1 MIVGDLVAEEGI
13 SAMQLSRT
21 PYDFTAYTSPDHFGA
36 LLKWLRDRHGLAQ
49 ADIVAHLPNTIEQ
62 QRYSS
67 FELDKRFPLF
77 DELPVIYQ
85 ALKDAEVRLTLRDRN
100 LFLALARGRL
110 ETKRTHKVHK
120 SDSEW
125 DNMRAKLAEIDKLPD
140 IPSTSVE
147 ISTPRSTPLPS
158 RMEISHLIGRE
169 QWLDSLYG
177 AIAGQ
182 PSIKWMILQG
192 PPGIGKTSELHR
204 IATYFQQHIPRYYVI
219 LCQLPEREQEAIGA
233 DLALELLLS
242 EILESIGPAN
252 ASTPTES
259 LQARVKYVLGCMARA
274 DRPVLLLLDNAEHLL
289 DEQGQLVPIWKQF
302 YEKFV
307 HARHH
312 ASLIV
317 ATKEWP
323 TWVTLE
329 AQWARQS
336 LVPSLSQEEG
346 IVLLRRLGLRDLP
359 EEQLGRVVQA
369 VGGIPV
375 CLEWIAKLM
384 REPLLQGDWS
394 AFEDEEEDAAA
405 SEKARIQRLAHLL
418 EDSSLFGG
426 PIASRVIPLLN
437 RVIQRLSADAGAAL
451 NDLSLAPLP
460 LGGPALKILY
470 RDPTPLQELRDA
482 SLVAAYCKRVQLLP
496 MVAALVRQQLSPSQI
511 RVAEDRLIEALKH
524 WLERDIANTQ
534 EKGLVLTEL
543 ACALLRQHR
552 LLAAAELV
560 LYHGWLSFHA
570 GQILRLAR
578 RVQQVLAERPWAS
591 PETDIEAESGA
602 LLLHYYLAPY
612 LGETIEAKTR
622 GADYERMYAWITTG
636 QLKVEPLMEVHLI
649 DHLMIHRMNEDRYE
663 EAQRLLGGCSTRLAS
678 LVPGD
683 VELHATLLSKQAS
696 LYSEW
701 SGYAES
707 RGQIEE
713 MRRKRSQAI
722 EAYEASFALLQH
734 AERQKGVSPLQQD
747 TIKKKQASVLNNLAY
762 QLNRARRFAGAL
774 QRINQCIDLKKEGYA
789 DLDSLAASYGE
800 KSQILAA
807 LGDFEEAQ
815 WFDERAREEIGHSAD
830 AGDTRSQADRWIY
843 QVLQGRLYLLIGRA
857 DEAERLLRETL
868 PIKTQRRRI
877 YKVLAEE
884 ALQEINNARAASPD
898 ARFQLDWRW
907 VRRYRELSAYDAYW
921 WWAPAGPFTDE
932 EQQQWERILVPEMDD
947 ATKDQLREILVQSRD
962 RELSAAR
969 AAHREPRLSY
979 PALAIAEVR
988 QRIADFLQLDAE
1000 ITENEPNVVVRRLY
1014 HGAIEDEVCFLRLIE
1029 ATYEGEGERF
1039 WELTQQLYPQPTSA
1053 EMQYALEQV
1062 RQLLLQG
1069 LQELKLPETEA
1080 ASEIEQGRR
1089 HARQEA
1095 CQKVIEVLRDQFH
1108 LFLDLSGEP
1117 NGDFG
1122 EAFSPPADIPMISAQ
1137 GAKRF
1142 FEAVLQSRG
1151 YAGWQVNLDPNVAGP
1166 RVEAGLRHVFLPAE
1180 PIPLDELR
1188 EYVSHELAG
1197 HVARSIAGENSLLG
1211 LLGMGTKGYMVTEEG
1226 IADYYERQAAALH
1239 GDPVDDFGIWL
1250 GTLSIGLACGV
1261 AGPPQT
1267 FSSLLAFFEPFLL
1280 LYRLLWRDDEDQQT
1294 AERRAQRNAFTRC
1307 LRTFRGVPDLGKA
1320 GICNTKDVVYLRGRW
1335 LIDQK
1340 VAQDETVL
1348 DRLAVGKVAHELL
1361 PELKKLG
1368 ITASSQ
1374 SFRTLALD
1382 PDLDAYILS
1391 FDNEGDRK

>member
-1 MIVGDLVAEEGI
+1 
-13 SAMQLSRT
+13 MQR
-21 PYDFTAYTSPDHFGA
+21 PKDFTAYTSPDHFGI

-49 ADIVAHLPNTIEQ
+49 IDIVAHLPSTIEQ

-85 ALKDAEVRLTLRDRN
+85 ALKDAGVRLTFRDRN

-110 ETKRTHKVHK
+110 ETKRTHKVEK
-120 SDSEW
+120 SDLEW
-125 DNMRAKLAEIDKLPD
+125 DDIRAKLAEIDMLPN
-140 IPSTSVE
+140 IPSSSVE
-147 ISTPRSTPLPS
+147 MSIPRSTPLPG

-169 QWLDSLYG
+169 QWLDSLYRT
-177 AIAGQ
+177 IAGQ
-182 PSIKWMILQG
+182 PFIKWMILQG

-204 IATYFQQHIPRYYVI
+204 IATYFQQHIPRYYVV
-219 LCQLPEREQEAIGA
+219 LCQLPEREQEVIGA

-242 EILESIGPAN
+242 DICEGIGPAN
-252 ASTPTES
+252 APLPTES
-259 LQARVKYVLGCMARA
+259 LQARMKFVLGCIANS
-274 DRPVLLLLDNAEHLL
+274 DRPVLILLDNAEHLL
-289 DEQGQLVPIWKQF
+289 DEQGQLLTIWEQF

-329 AQWARQS
+329 AQWATQS
-336 LVPSLSQEEG
+336 MVPSLSQDEG
-346 IVLLRRLGLRDLP
+346 ILLLRRLGLHNLST
-359 EEQLGRVVQA
+359 EQLGRVVDV

-375 CLEWIAKLM
+375 CLEWVAKLM
-384 REPLLQGDWS
+384 REPLLHGDWS
-394 AFEDEEEDAAA
+394 AFDDDEEEAVVGA
-405 SEKARIQRLAHLL
+405 EKARAQHLAHLL
-418 EDSSLFGG
+418 EDPLVFGG

-437 RVIQRLSADAGAAL
+437 RVIGHLSTDAGAAL
-451 NDLSLAPLP
+451 HDLALAPLP
-460 LGGPALKILY
+460 LGGPALKRLY

-482 SLVAAYCKRVQLLP
+482 SLIAAYRKRVQLLP
-496 MVAALVRQQLSPSQI
+496 MVAAQVRQQLSPSQI

-524 WLERDIANTQ
+524 WLESVIAQTR

-543 ACALLRQHR
+543 ACLLLRHHR
-552 LLAAAELV
+552 LLATAELV

-578 RVQQVLAERPWAS
+578 RVQQVRAERPWNS

-612 LGETIEAKTR
+612 LGETIDAEKR
-622 GADYERMYAWITTG
+622 GEDYERIYTWVTAG
-636 QLKVEPLMEVHLI
+636 QLTVEPLMEVHLV
-649 DHLMIHRMNEDRYE
+649 DHLMINRMNANRYE
-663 EAQRLLGGCSTRLAS
+663 EAQCLLEGCFTHLAP
-678 LVPGD
+678 LLPD
-683 VELHATLLSKQAS
+683 DAELHATLLSKQAS
-696 LYSEW
+696 LFSEW
-701 SGYAES
+701 SEYAES
-707 RGQIEE
+707 QRHIDEVKH
-713 MRRKRSQAI
+713 KRSRTI
-722 EAYEASFALLQH
+722 EAYKASFALLQG
-734 AERQKGVSPLQQD
+734 AERKKGVHPLQYD
-747 TIKKKQASVLNNLAY
+747 TIKKKQASILNNLSY
-762 QLNRARRFAGAL
+762 QLNRAELFAEAL
-774 QRINQCIDLKKEGYA
+774 QSINQCIDLKRQGYA

-807 LGDFEEAQ
+807 LGEFEEAL
-815 WFDERAREEIGHSAD
+815 WFDELAREEIGCSAD

-843 QVLQGRLYLLIGRA
+843 KVNQARLYVLIGRA
-857 DEAERLLRETL
+857 DEAEHLLRETL
-868 PIKTQRRRI
+868 SIQTQRRRI
-877 YKVLAEE
+877 YKLLAEE
-884 ALQEINNARAASPD
+884 ALQEIENARVASPD
-898 ARFQLDWRW
+898 VRFQLDWRW
-907 VRRYRELSAYDAYW
+907 VRRYRKLSAYDAYW

-932 EQQQWERILVPEMDD
+932 EKQQWEKLFAPEVDEV
-947 ATKDQLREILVQSRD
+947 TKDRLRGILMESRE
-962 RELSAAR
+962 RELSVAR
-969 AAHREPRLSY
+969 ASRREPRLSY

-988 QRIADFLQLDAE
+988 QRIADFFQLDDE
-1000 ITENEPNVVVRRLY
+1000 IAENEPNVVVRRLY

-1029 ATYEGEGERF
+1029 ATYEGEGDHF
-1039 WELTQQLYPQPTSA
+1039 WELTQHLYPQPTSA

-1062 RQLLLQG
+1062 RQVLLQG
-1069 LQELKLPETEA
+1069 LRLPEMEVI
-1080 ASEIEQGRR
+1080 SEMEKGRR
-1089 HARQEA
+1089 GARQEA
-1095 CQKVIEVLRDQFH
+1095 CQKVIEVLREQFH
-1108 LFLDLSGEP
+1108 LSLDLSGEP

-1122 EAFSPPADIPMISAQ
+1122 AVFSPPPDTPMISAQ

-1151 YAGWQVNLDPNVAGP
+1151 FTGWQILLDPNVAGP
-1166 RVEAGLRHVFLPAE
+1166 RVEAGLRQVFLPAE

-1197 HVARSIAGENSLLG
+1197 HVARSIAGENSMLG

-1239 GDPVDDFGIWL
+1239 GDPVDDSGIWL
-1250 GTLSIGLACGV
+1250 GTLSIGFACGSV
-1261 AGPPQT
+1261 GSPQT

-1280 LYRLLWRDDEDQQT
+1280 LYRLLWRDDEDRQT

-1320 GICNTKDVVYLRGRW
+1320 GMCNTKDVVYLRGRW
-1335 LIDQK
+1335 LIDRV

-1348 DRLAVGKVAHELL
+1348 DRLAVGKVAYELL
-1361 PELKKLG
+1361 PELGKLG

-1382 PDLDAYILS
+1382 PDLDTYIVS
-1391 FDNEGDRK
+1391 FEGEGDGK

>member
-1 MIVGDLVAEEGI
+1 
-13 SAMQLSRT
+13 MQL
-21 PYDFTAYTSPDHFGA
+21 PNDFTAHTSPDHLGA

-49 ADIVAHLPNTIEQ
+49 ALVVAHLPRTIDQ

-67 FELDKRFPLF
+67 FELNKRSPTF
-77 DELPVIYQ
+77 DELSVIYE
-85 ALKDAEVRLTLRDRN
+85 ALRDVGVRLSLQDRN
-100 LFLALARGRL
+100 LFVDLARQQL
-110 ETKRTHKVHK
+110 ETKRTHKVRK
-120 SDSEW
+120 SPQEW
-125 DNMRAKLAEIDKLPD
+125 DDLRGELAAIDRLPD
-140 IPSTSVE
+140 APSPLTQVS
-147 ISTPRSTPLPS
+147 ITRSTPLPF
-158 RMEISHLIGRE
+158 RMEISHLVGRE
-169 QWLDSLYG
+169 DWLDSLYG
-177 AIAGQ
+177 AITGQ
-182 PSIKWMILQG
+182 PPIKWLILQG

-204 IATYFQQHIPRYYVI
+204 IANYFQQRIPRYYVV

-233 DLALELLLS
+233 DVALEVLLS
-242 EILESIGPAN
+242 DILEGIGPAN
-252 ASTPTES
+252 APMPAAN
-259 LQARVKYVLGCMARA
+259 LQARMKYVLDCMARS

-289 DEQGQLVPIWKQF
+289 DGQGHLVPAWRQF

-307 HARHH
+307 HARHR
-312 ASLIV
+312 ASLV
-317 ATKEWP
+317 LATKEWP
-323 TWVTLE
+323 THITLE
-329 AQWARQS
+329 TQWARQIM
-336 LVPSLSQEEG
+336 VPALSPDEG
-346 IVLLRRLGLRDLP
+346 IVLLQRLGLHKIPD
-359 EEQLGRVVQA
+359 EQLSQVVEA

-375 CLEWIAKLM
+375 CLEWITKLM
-384 REPLLQGDWS
+384 REPLLRGDWS

-405 SEKARIQRLAHLL
+405 SLEKAKAHHLAHLL
-418 EDSSLFGG
+418 EDPSLFGG
-426 PIASRVIPLLN
+426 PVAMLITPLLN
-437 RVIQRLSADAGAAL
+437 RVIRRLSSDAVAAL
-451 NDLSLAPLP
+451 NDLSLAQLP
-460 LGGPALKILY
+460 LGSPALKVLY
-470 RDPTPLQELRDA
+470 RDPAPLQELRDA
-482 SLVAAYCKRVQLLP
+482 SLLAAYRKRVQLLP
-496 MVAALVRQQLSPSQI
+496 MVAAQVRQQLSPSHI
-511 RVAEDRLIEALKH
+511 RLAENRLIEALKH
-524 WLERDIANTQ
+524 WLESSIANTQ

-543 ACALLRQHR
+543 ACLLLRHHR
-552 LLAAAELV
+552 LLATAELV
-560 LYHGWLSFHA
+560 LYHGWLTGQV

-578 RVQQVLAERPWAS
+578 RVKQVVAERPWAS
-591 PETDIEAESGA
+591 SETDIEAESGA

-612 LGETIEAKTR
+612 LGEVIEAKQR
-622 GADYERMYAWITTG
+622 REDYERMYAWVTTE
-636 QLKVEPLMEVHLI
+636 QLKVEPLMEVHLV
-649 DHLMIHRMNEDRYE
+649 DHLMISRMNEDHYE
-663 EAQRLLGGCSTRLAS
+663 EAQRLLEDCFTRLEA
-678 LVPGD
+678 LLPD
-683 VELHATLLSKQAS
+683 DAELHATLHSKQAS

-707 RGQIEE
+707 HGQVEE
-713 MRRKRSQAI
+713 MTRKRSQTI
-722 EAYEASFALLQH
+722 EAYQESFALLQR
-734 AERQKGVSPLQQD
+734 AEQGDGVSPLQQD

-762 QLNRARRFAGAL
+762 QLNRAGRFAEAL
-774 QRINQCIDLKKEGYA
+774 SSINQCIDLKLEKYA
-789 DLDSLAASYGE
+789 DLDSLVASYGE

-807 LGDFEEAQ
+807 LGDFEEALR
-815 WFDERAREEIGHSAD
+815 FDELAREEIRRSAD
-830 AGDTRSQADRWIY
+830 AGDTRSQADQWIY
-843 QVLQGRLYLLIGRA
+843 QVNQGRLYLLIGRA
-857 DEAERLLRETL
+857 EEAERLLQETL

-884 ALQEINNARAASPD
+884 ALQEIGNARAASPD

-921 WWAPAGPFTDE
+921 WWAPAGPFSEE
-932 EQQQWERILVPEMDD
+932 EQRQWEKMFTPGADE
-947 ATKDQLREILVQSRD
+947 ATKDQLREILMQSRD
-962 RELSAAR
+962 QELSAAQT
-969 AAHREPRLSY
+969 AHREPRFSY
-979 PALAIAEVR
+979 PALDIAEVR
-988 QRIADFLQLDAE
+988 QRIADFLQLSADIA
-1000 ITENEPNVVVRRLY
+1000 ENEPNVVVRRLY

-1029 ATYEGEGERF
+1029 ATYEGKGERF

-1053 EMQYALEQV
+1053 EMHYALEQV

-1069 LQELKLPETEA
+1069 LKLSETEA
-1080 ASEIEQGRR
+1080 ANDIEQGRR
-1089 HARQEA
+1089 DARQEA

-1108 LFLDLSGEP
+1108 LSLDLSGEP

-1122 EAFSPPADIPMISAQ
+1122 AVFSPSPDAPMISAQ

-1151 YAGWQVNLDPNVAGP
+1151 YTGWQVILDPNVQGP
-1166 RVEAGLRHVFLPAE
+1166 RVEAGLRQVFLPAE

-1239 GDPVDDFGIWL
+1239 GDPVDDSGIWL

-1267 FSSLLAFFEPFLL
+1267 FSSLQTFFEPFLL
-1280 LYRLLWRDDEDQQT
+1280 LYRLLWRDDEDRQT

-1335 LIDQK
+1335 LIDQE
-1340 VAQDETVL
+1340 VARDETVL

-1382 PDLDAYILS
+1382 PDLGVYILS
-1391 FDNEGDRK
+1391 FESEAGRK